1 VARFFDREGL
11 RPLLAAAVPDGRT
24 SPNQIPVV
32 DIVLAL
38 FAAVLTGGRRF
49 AHVERL
55 RADRFVQTV
64 LGLSRTHSSIGY
76 LAPIEYERR
85 HAARDGEPESGG
97 PAPAEREKDG
107 PGKEARILRTGGS
120 RKRSTV
126 HELR

>member
-1 VARFFDREGL
+1 MARFFDREGL

-64 LGLSRTHSSIGY
+64 LGLSRMPSAMTGESAAAAPSVTASMLPAGSY
-76 LAPIEYERR
+76 TYARLTRLVCAALRNDRLASRPV
-85 HAARDGEPESGG
+85 AAS
-97 PAPAEREKDG
+97 
-107 PGKEARILRTGGS
+107 
-120 RKRSTV
+120 
-126 HELR
+126 